1 MDKKYREAYFD
12 HFDPSPRKESH
23 KSEPRTVGSQP
34 QEDEDDRGALRFDMI
49 SSSLYPGKLYWRKL
63 CVKTMKR
70 LTEKYADGYEG
81 WAKARGEEIISK

>member
-34 QEDEDDRGALRFDMI
+34 QEDEDDRGALYCLQVNLQLPYI
-49 SSSLYPGKLYWRKL
+49 ELQITVIVVGS
-63 CVKTMKR
+63 T
-70 LTEKYADGYEG
+70 
-81 WAKARGEEIISK
+81 